1 MYALLAAVPILVTVV
16 LMVGFNW
23 PAKRALPLAWFLAC
37 VVGMVFWKMGIHE
50 AASRTVAGFLSAFET
65 LAIIFGAILLMNT
78 LKHSGATSAINRM
91 FSGITRDARIQL
103 VIVCYLF
110 GGFIEGAAGFG
121 TPAALAAPLLIS
133 LGFPPLAAA
142 TCALIYNS
150 TPVCPG
156 PVGIPTLTASSV
168 VADAVKARGG
178 DPEVFTAELTKWTCV
193 PHIIGGIVI
202 IFVCVCVLT
211 KIFGKN
217 HSIKDALPALPF
229 CIFTGLVLA
238 VFYLGMAFIAG
249 PELTSMESFLATM
262 FITMFAAQKGFLILS

>member
-103 VIVCYLF
+103 VIVGYLF

-133 LGFPPLAAA
+133 LGFPPLAGSHLR
-142 TCALIYNS
+142 TDIQLN
-150 TPVCPG
+150 
-156 PVGIPTLTASSV
+156 
-168 VADAVKARGG
+168 ARMSRPCRHTYT
-178 DPEVFTAELTKWTCV
+178 DCKLRC
-193 PHIIGGIVI
+193 
-202 IFVCVCVLT
+202 C
-211 KIFGKN
+211 
-217 HSIKDALPALPF
+217 
-229 CIFTGLVLA
+229 
-238 VFYLGMAFIAG
+238 
-249 PELTSMESFLATM
+249 
-262 FITMFAAQKGFLILS
+262 